1 MEYVTLAFSII
12 SAVVAVIVLII
23 VLKNKKTGDLS
34 LGDNDLDKIKK
45 SVNESV
51 NTLSDTTARLIAER
65 NANLM
70 NELKTKIEEM
80 AKSQNDLIQSYGK
93 FKEETIK
100 LLNDN
105 NEKTNKIINDFVNK
119 FTADSGKQKED
130 MMNKLSSEMKQ
141 FNENVNNAIETFN
154 KSIKEK
160 LEEFKNNTNESIKGL
175 SETVNKNLET
185 IRKDNSE
192 KLEKINES
200 VNEKLQKTLEDKL
213 KDSFKS
219 VVEGIGDVNKAV
231 GEIKGLATDVGSL
244 KNVLT
249 NVKTKGMMGEVILGN
264 IIREFLTAGQYEEN
278 VATKVGSSERV
289 EFAIKLPGQK
299 DETIYL
305 PVDSKFPYESYSIIN
320 ESTDVDQI
328 NEAKKLLRSNLLK
341 YAKDVSEKYIDVPN
355 TTDFAVI
362 FLPLEGLY
370 LEALNMGLFEE
381 IQTKFKVNLTG
392 PTTFTAFIN
401 SLNMGFRSLM
411 IQKKS
416 ADVFKLLGAVKTE
429 FGKFAEALEKTQK
442 RVNAAADEL
451 DTLVGTR
458 TRMMNSKLK
467 SIEALDEEESKL
479 LIDSSDEEQN

>member
-34 LGDNDLDKIKK
+34 LGDNNLDKIKK

-119 FTADSGKQKED
+119 FAVDSGKQKED

-328 NEAKKLLRSNLLK
+328 NEAKKLLRNNLLK